1 MGVST
6 GTLLVSD
13 KSALERIFTET
24 AGLIAVHAEDEDR
37 MNERRKLVEE
47 ELMLLHMHFIGT
59 TLQPY

>member
-13 KSALERIFTET
+13 KTALERIFTET

-47 ELMLLHMHFIGT
+47 ELILPLTHITEMT
-59 TLQPY
+59 